1 MKKLLLAASLLA
13 GLASPA
19 FAVSTADRIVAVVN
33 NSVIT
38 LSELNLREQ
47 EVSTSLKSQKIDLPA
62 ADLLARQ
69 VLDQMINEQ
78 LQLQFASN
86 NGIRVSELDLDSAML
101 NVAKQ
106 NKTDLPGLRKLVEK
120 DGLTLEQLREQLR
133 KDLLL
138 QRIRERE
145 IASRVTVSDQE
156 VDQILKSASNLKST
170 EYHLAVIQVNVPERA
185 DAAIFEQRRQKLLKA
200 QSELQ
205 AGKPFAQV
213 AASYSEAQNAL
224 QGGDLGWRSANA
236 LPADF
241 AQMLE
246 KLQPG
251 ATTDI
256 VRSSGSL
263 YLFKLV
269 EKRNDNAPQFVQQ
282 YKVRHILVKTNE
294 ATSETDAYN
303 RILQVQD
310 RLKRGAKFEDL
321 AKQFSEDGT
330 AALGGDLGWV
340 SDGDTVPDFERAVHA
355 LHPGQISEPI
365 KSPFG
370 WHLIRLDEV
379 RSQNVSDDRERLT
392 LKQQLR
398 QRKMEQ
404 SYTDWL
410 EQLRASAFID
420 DRLIEK

>member
-1 MKKLLLAASLLA
+1 MKKLLLAAGLMA
-13 GLASPA
+13 GLATPA
-19 FAVSTADRIVAVVN
+19 FAISTADRIVAVVN

-38 LSELNLREQ
+38 RSDLEKRQQ
-47 EVSTSLKSQKIDLPA
+47 EVTANLQHQNIGLPPA
-62 ADLLARQ
+62 ELLSRQ

-86 NGIRVSELDLDSAML
+86 NGIRVGELELDSAMQ
-101 NVAKQ
+101 NVATQ
-106 NKTDLPGLRKLVEK
+106 NKTDLAGLRAQLAK
-120 DGLTLEQLREQLR
+120 DGLTLEQLREQVR
-133 KDLLL
+133 KDMLL
-138 QRIRERE
+138 QRVRERE
-145 IASRVTVSDQE
+145 IASRVNVSDQE
-156 VDQILKSASNLKST
+156 VEQVLKSAIGSKHT

-185 DAAIFEQRRQKLLKA
+185 DVAQIEQRRQKLLKA
-200 QSELQ
+200 AAELK

-213 AASYSEAQNAL
+213 AASYSEAPNAL
-224 QGGDLGWRSANA
+224 QGGDLGWRNATA

-241 AQMLE
+241 TQMLD
-246 KLQPG
+246 KLPVG
-251 ATTDI
+251 EVTDI
-256 VRSSGSL
+256 VRASGSL

-269 EKRNDNAPQFVQQ
+269 EKRNDSAPQFIQQ
-282 YKVRHILVKTNE
+282 YRVRHILIKTNE
-294 ATSETDAYN
+294 ATSEAEAYT

-321 AKQFSEDGT
+321 AKQFSEDGS

-340 SDGDTVPDFERAVHA
+340 SEGDMVPDFQRAYLA
-355 LHPGQISEPI
+355 LSAGQVSEPV

-370 WHLIRLDEV
+370 WHLIRVDEI
-379 RSQNVSDDRERLT
+379 RSQNVSGERERLA

-410 EQLRASAFID
+410 EQLRSAAFID
-420 DRLIEK
+420 DRLIEQ